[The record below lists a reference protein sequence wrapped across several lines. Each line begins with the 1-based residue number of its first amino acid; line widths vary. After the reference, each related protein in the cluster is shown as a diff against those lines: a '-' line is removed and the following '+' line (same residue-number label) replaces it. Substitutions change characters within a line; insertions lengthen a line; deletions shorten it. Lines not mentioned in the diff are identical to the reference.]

1 MAKGGTLFMFG
12 IDIGVD
18 LGTANVLVHV
28 KGKGIVLDEP
38 SVVAMDSQT
47 KRHVAVGE
55 EARRMLGR
63 TPGHIVAT
71 RPLREGVI
79 ADFDTTEIMLRHF
92 IQKAIGKSPFKRPRV
107 MICVPSGITSVEQK
121 AVIEAAERTGAK
133 QVYLISE
140 PKAAAIGA
148 GLDIFEP
155 SGSMVVDIGGGTT
168 DVAVLSLGDVVT
180 SNSIRVAGDKF
191 DDAIIRH
198 IKKEHSL
205 LIGERTAEEIK
216 IRVASVFHN
225 SRDEELD
232 IRGRDMISGLPKT
245 VTVRSEEMREALQET
260 VDLLVV
266 TTKSVLERTPP
277 ELAADIFDKGII
289 LTGGGALLYGLD
301 KLMMQELQVPVHIAE
316 DPMFCVVRGTGI
328 ALENMHKITRSVVN
342 KKSQGVYVG

>member
-1 MAKGGTLFMFG
+1 MFG

-38 SVVAMDSQT
+38 SVVAIDSQT
-47 KRHVAVGE
+47 NKVVAVGE

-92 IQKAIGKSPFKRPRV
+92 IQRAIGKSPFKRPRV

-121 AVIEAAERTGAK
+121 AVVEAATRTGAK
-133 QVYLISE
+133 QVDLISE

-148 GLDIFEP
+148 GLDIYEP

-180 SNSIRVAGDKF
+180 ANSIRVAGDKF
-191 DDAIIRH
+191 DEAIIRY
-198 IKKEHSL
+198 IKKEYSL
-205 LIGERTAEEIK
+205 LIGERTAEDIK
-216 IRVASVFHN
+216 IGVVSVFPH
-225 SRDEELD
+225 SRQEEMD

-260 VDLLVV
+260 VDMLVAA
-266 TTKSVLERTPP
+266 TKQVLEVTPP
-277 ELAADIFDKGII
+277 ELAADIFDKGIV

-301 KLMMQELQVPVHIAE
+301 KLLIQELQIPVHIAN
-316 DPMFCVVRGTGI
+316 DPMSCVVHGTGM
-328 ALENMHKITRSVVN
+328 ALDYMAKVQKPSLFGFGR
-342 KKSQGVYVG
+342 KQPVGTIG

>member
-1 MAKGGTLFMFG
+1 MFG

-47 KRHVAVGE
+47 KKHVAVGE

>member
-1 MAKGGTLFMFG
+1 MFG

-38 SVVAMDSQT
+38 SVVAIDSQT
-47 KRHVAVGE
+47 KKVVAVGE

-121 AVIEAAERTGAK
+121 AVVEAAERTGAK
-133 QVYLISE
+133 QVYLMSE

-155 SGSMVVDIGGGTT
+155 SGSLVVDIGGGTT

-191 DDAIIRH
+191 DEAIIRH

-216 IRVASVFHN
+216 IHITTVFPE
-225 SRDEELD
+225 SRSQSLD

-245 VTVRSEEMREALQET
+245 VTVHSEEMREALQET
-260 VDLLVV
+260 VDLIVAA
-266 TTKSVLERTPP
+266 TKSVLEQTPP
-277 ELAADIFDKGII
+277 ELAADIFDKGIV
-289 LTGGGALLYGLD
+289 LTGGGALLHGLD
-301 KLMMQELQVPVHIAE
+301 RLMMQELQVPVHIAE
-316 DPMFCVVRGTGI
+316 DPLSCVVRGTGI
-328 ALENMHKITRSVVN
+328 ALDNMNKVTRSVL
-342 KKSQGVYVG
+342 KKGAAANFVG

>member
-1 MAKGGTLFMFG
+1 MFG
-12 IDIGVD
+12 IDIGID
-18 LGTANVLVHV
+18 LGTANTLVHV
-28 KGKGIVLDEP
+28 KGKGIVLNEP
-38 SVVAMDSQT
+38 SVVAMDSLT
-47 KRHVAVGE
+47 KKVVAVGE

-92 IQKAIGKSPFKRPRV
+92 IQKVIGKSPFKRPR
-107 MICVPSGITSVEQK
+107 IIIGVPSGITSVEQK
-121 AVIEAAERTGAK
+121 AVIEAAERTGAR

-168 DVAVLSLGDVVT
+168 DIAVLSLGDVVT
-180 SNSIRVAGDKF
+180 ANSIRLAGDKF
-191 DDAIIRH
+191 DEGIIRH
-198 IKKEHSL
+198 IRKEHSL

-216 IRVASVFHN
+216 IKVASVYPDARH
-225 SRDEELD
+225 EQLD

-245 VTVRSEEMREALQET
+245 VTVESEEMREALQES
-260 VDLLVV
+260 VDLIVAA
-266 TTKSVLERTPP
+266 THSVLEQTPP

-301 KLMMQELQVPVHIAE
+301 RLMTRELQVPIHIAQ
-316 DPMFCVVRGTGI
+316 DPMSCVVNGTGM
-328 ALENMHKITRSVVN
+328 ALEFMDKMTRSDR
-342 KKSQGVYVG
+342 KGQSGYF

>member
-1 MAKGGTLFMFG
+1 MFG

-47 KRHVAVGE
+47 KKHVAVGE

-79 ADFDTTEIMLRHF
+79 ADFDTTEIMLRTF

-191 DDAIIRH
+191 DDGIIRH
-198 IKKEHSL
+198 IKKEYSL

-216 IRVASVFHN
+216 IRVASVFPN
-225 SRDEELD
+225 SRDESLD

-245 VTVRSEEMREALQET
+245 VTVHSEEMREALQEI
-260 VDLLVV
+260 VDQLVV